1 MDDAVKKI
9 ELLDQF
15 IANEKK
21 SRRFTIIS
29 ISVFCLLGLLI
40 FFFAYRW
47 NEKTKEF
54 NTKLQSKND
63 SLKFVNSTL
72 DSLRNSLAQVNV
84 SLERNSYNY
93 DSLKNAFD
101 TLALLF
107 KNSQPEITGSGW
119 NVGNQKLDQLSKVV
133 YNNQKLN
140 LSDTFKRSILT
151 TNNPGVKVEPAY
163 KIYIQSMPD
172 FNDLSEVV
180 GKLLKRNKYLVPGIE
195 TIEKISF
202 NPQVRYFHDEDLDEA
217 KKIASLINRS
227 DPYFKD
233 FPIKILKPDIKSPLH
248 QFEIWIGQYKQM
260 QSNMYIQQ
268 NAPNKRNNK

>member
-9 ELLDQF
+9 ELLDRF

-21 SRRFTIIS
+21 SRRFTIIG
-29 ISVFCLLGLLI
+29 ISFFCLLGLLI
-40 FFFAYRW
+40 FFFAYKW

-54 NTKLQSKND
+54 NSKLQSKND
-63 SLKFVNSTL
+63 SLKLVNNTL
-72 DSLRNSLAQVNV
+72 DSLGNSLAQMNV

-101 TLALLF
+101 TLAFLF
-107 KNSQPEITGSGW
+107 NKSQPELSGSGW
-119 NVGNQKLDQLSKVV
+119 NNGNQSLDQLSKITF
-133 YNNQKLN
+133 NNQDLN
-140 LSDTFKRSILT
+140 LSDTLKKSILT
-151 TNNPGVKVEPAY
+151 ANKPGVKEVTTY
-163 KIYIQSMPD
+163 RIYIQCMPD

-202 NPQVRYFHDEDLDEA
+202 NPQVRYFHDEDLNEA

-233 FPIKILKPDIKSPLH
+233 FPIKILRPDIKSPLH

-260 QSNMYIQQ
+260 QSNMYMQQ
-268 NAPNKRNNK
+268 NAPNNRNNK